1 MSTKSRKQKPSRP
14 PRQSPDDI
22 DEILAGYGSRAQV
35 VQLWRR
41 LEGTPDR
48 WIHLGRLSPSEVG
61 FDIVAR
67 RFGGGRYRAKILGR
81 WDRVKR
87 REEYFEQVHFGI
99 AKEGWPITDET
110 RARIAAHLASAE
122 SAF

>member
-1 MSTKSRKQKPSRP
+1 MSTKAPKQKPSRP
-14 PRQSPDDI
+14 PRQSADDI

-41 LEGTPDR
+41 LEGTHDQ
-48 WIHLGRLSPSEVG
+48 WIYLGRLSPREVG
-61 FDIVAR
+61 FDLVAR
-67 RFGGGRYRAKILGR
+67 RFGGGRYRAKILGS

-110 RARIAAHLASAE
+110 RARIAAHVASTE
-122 SAF
+122 SDF

>member
-1 MSTKSRKQKPSRP
+1 MSTKSQNQKPSRP
-14 PRQSPDDI
+14 PRQSADDI
-22 DEILAGYGSRAQV
+22 DDILAGYGSRAEV

-41 LEGTPDR
+41 LEGTQDR
-48 WIHLGRLSPSEVG
+48 WIYLGRLSPHEVG
-61 FDIVAR
+61 FDLVAR
-67 RFGGGRYRAKILGR
+67 RFGGGRYRAKLLGR

-110 RARIAAHLASAE
+110 RARIAAFWASAE